1 MELRVT
7 ECCKAKGITLQDLAD
22 KLGVARST
30 LANTLTKKNPTLE
43 TLEKI
48 AKALGVKVSDLLDEE
63 KATVVCPNCGY
74 EIPVE
79 IKAKNIYNKE

>member
-7 ECCKAKGITLQDLAD
+7 ECCKTKGITLQDLAD

-48 AKALGVKVSDLLDEE
+48 SKALGVKVSDLLDEE
-63 KATVVCPNCGY
+63 KNTITCPKCG
-74 EIPVE
+74 
-79 IKAKNIYNKE
+79 AKFELKDD

>member
-1 MELRVT
+1 MTPESRSFRDGSMS
-7 ECCKAKGITLQDLAD
+7 KDLAD

-48 AKALGVKVSDLLDEE
+48 SKALGVKVSDLLDEE
-63 KATVVCPNCGY
+63 KNTITCPKCG
-74 EIPVE
+74 
-79 IKAKNIYNKE
+79 AKFELKEG